1 MKLGTDENFDTRPD
15 AYPGWSET
23 YGIEF
28 KEVIPMQYSMM
39 YRAIANKEVDAI
51 AAYSTDSR
59 IAKLDLVMLEDDKEF
74 FPDYSAAYVIDM
86 DTLEKYPAILEILE
100 KLSGKIDE
108 ATMSALNGRYD
119 DGDEPE
125 DIAADFLRET
135 GLLE

>member
-1 MKLGTDENFDTRPD
+1 
-15 AYPGWSET
+15 
-23 YGIEF
+23 
-28 KEVIPMQYSMM
+28 
-39 YRAIANKEVDAI
+39 
-51 AAYSTDSR
+51 
-59 IAKLDLVMLEDDKEF
+59 MLEDDKEF